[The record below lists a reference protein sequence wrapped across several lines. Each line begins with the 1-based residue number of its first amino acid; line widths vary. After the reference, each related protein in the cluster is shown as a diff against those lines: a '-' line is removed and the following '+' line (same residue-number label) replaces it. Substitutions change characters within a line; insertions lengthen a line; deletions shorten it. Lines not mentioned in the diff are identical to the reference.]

1 MKKRLRRTMMYV
13 PGSNPGMLAEA
24 HIYGADSLMFDLED
38 SISLLEKDS
47 ARLLVYNAVKN
58 IDYGD
63 TEIVVRINGLD
74 SPYGKNDVKA
84 MVRAGVDV
92 IRLPKTETAKDILDV
107 EKIIEE
113 TEKEIGMPV
122 GTIKMMAAIESALG
136 VINAQE
142 IAKASPR
149 IMGIAIGAE
158 DFVTNMKTKRSPEG
172 IELLYAR
179 SQILVAA
186 RSAGIYALDTV
197 YSDINNEEGFRREVE
212 LIKQLGFDGKS
223 IINPKQIAPV
233 HEIYAPT
240 EKEIEH
246 SKKVINAIEEA
257 EKKGLGVVSLKGKMI
272 DKPIVERAQR
282 ILELAKA
289 SEM

>member
-1 MKKRLRRTMMYV
+1 MYV

-74 SPYGKNDVKA
+74 SPYGRDDIKA
-84 MVRAGVDV
+84 MVHAGVDV

-107 EKIIEE
+107 QEIIEE
-113 TEKEIGMPV
+113 TEKEIGRSI
-122 GTIKMMAAIESALG
+122 GSTKMMAAIESPLG
-136 VINAQE
+136 VLNAEE

-186 RSAGIYALDTV
+186 RAAGIYALDTV
-197 YSDINNEEGFRREVE
+197 YSDVNNEEGFRREVE

-223 IINPKQIAPV
+223 IINPRQIAPV
-233 HEIYAPT
+233 HEIYMPT

-246 SKKVINAIEEA
+246 SRKVIKAIEEA
-257 EKKGLGVVSLKGKMI
+257 EEKGLGVISLNGKMI
-272 DKPIVERAQR
+272 DKPIVERAER
-282 ILELAKA
+282 ILELAEA
-289 SEM
+289 SSL